1 MEYQELLND
10 VYKKVKNNKDG
21 KLASYIP
28 QLAKADP
35 SIFGIT
41 FCDIDGNCYS
51 IGDYTKK
58 VPIESISKL
67 FSLALAVKRLG
78 KNEVYKKIG
87 TDGSFMPFNSII
99 AAKLAPTHTINP
111 YVNQGAMATTS
122 LLYKKNQNEYKKDI
136 LDNLSNFANNDLHVG
151 ESVYKSE
158 SSTNTTNMSLA
169 YLLKSL
175 NRFYA
180 PVEQAVDAY
189 TYQCSV
195 KVSAKDLAI
204 MASVFAN
211 AGKHPLSH
219 KQLLTKDE
227 TEYILNTLKPEGLY
241 EYSPT
246 WMVKTDGKSYA
257 KSGVGG
263 GILIVIP
270 NVGGIGIVSPKLD
283 KYGNSVRGIEAGII
297 LSNKLG
303 KDMFRKKNFTRK
315 SKKTKRK
322 TKGKKNKHL

>member
-1 MEYQELLND
+1 MDYQNIINS
-10 VYKKVKNNKDG
+10 VYKKVKDNKGG

-41 FCDIDGNCYS
+41 FCDVNGKCYS
-51 IGDYTKK
+51 VGDYNKK

-67 FSLALAVKRLG
+67 FSLALAVKNLG
-78 KNEVYKKIG
+78 RSEVYKKIG

-122 LLYKKNQNEYKKDI
+122 LLYKKNQDEYKKQI
-136 LDNLSNFANNDLHVG
+136 LDNLSKFANTNLEVG
-151 ESVYKSE
+151 KSVYKSE
-158 SSTNTTNMSLA
+158 SATNTTNMSLA

-175 NRFYA
+175 DRFYA
-180 PVEQAVDAY
+180 PVDEAVDAY

-195 KVSAKDLAI
+195 KVSSKDLAV

-211 AGKHPLSH
+211 AGKHPETH
-219 KQLLTKDE
+219 KQIITKDD

-283 KYGNSVRGIEAGII
+283 KYGNSVRGIEAGIK

-303 KDMFRKKNFTRK
+303 RDMFKKYTRK
-315 SKKTKRK
+315 NCSENKKTKKQRK
-322 TKGKKNKHL
+322 

>member
-1 MEYQELLND
+1 MDYQKTLQD
-10 VYKKVKNNKDG
+10 VYKKVKSNKGG

-41 FCDIDGNCYS
+41 FCDINGKCYS
-51 IGDYTKK
+51 VGDSNKK

-67 FSLALAVKRLG
+67 FSLALAVKNLG

-122 LLYKKNQNEYKKDI
+122 LLYKKDQKEYKKQI
-136 LDNLSNFANNDLHVG
+136 LDNLSNFANTELKLD

-158 SSTNTTNMSLA
+158 SATNTTNMSLA

-195 KVSAKDLAI
+195 KVSARDLAS

-211 AGKHPLSH
+211 AGKHPESH
-219 KQLLTKDE
+219 KQLISKDD

-283 KYGNSVRGIEAGII
+283 KYGNSVKGIEAGIK

-303 KDMFRKKNFTRK
+303 KDMFRNKKTRK
-315 SKKTKRK
+315 SNSKQQKTKK
-322 TKGKKNKHL
+322 AKK

>member
-1 MEYQELLND
+1 MDYQELLND

-227 TEYILNTLKPEGLY
+227 SEYILNTLKPEGLY

-322 TKGKKNKHL
+322 TKGKKK